1 MNENWRRL
9 KPTDVAKWINFG
21 GVNGKWTYSP
31 DQPVGMAA
39 LQTEGVAHLWN
50 VLSRNPVALLAD
62 EVGMGKT
69 FEALGVAALLWRR
82 KPDAKILV
90 IAPNRDI
97 CAHWQ
102 REFSAFTRDIY
113 LKADGFV
120 KAKNDGKPVPSF
132 GVHYRLPELT
142 EAIEQR
148 SEHDAPA
155 QFYITTIHALSGLVD
170 SSNEPTDK
178 TAAARRAARGLHR
191 RIMAASDGAGFDLMI
206 VDEAHYFRNRR
217 GGSQRVAAAEE
228 FFGKPE
234 KPIAQRTLL
243 LTATP
248 SHTRLD
254 DVASILG
261 YFLHRSALEE
271 KTVNELMRKYALRRF
286 RRMEGLGISYTKH
299 QYRREIATPCQ
310 FGDSPQDE
318 MFFALYQK
326 LLIKREVVNEEKRRA
341 LYGYLEGFES
351 AGHAEGAQ
359 AETQGGAEE
368 LEDERSKDFRA
379 AADTKLLQDM
389 SSDFRRLF
397 GTAPDHPKYD
407 GIVKIC
413 APQNLFEMSQ
423 ERHLHED
430 KHLVFVRRIPSVRE
444 LTKRINERYD
454 DLLAQHIA
462 DALGWDEE
470 TYRRWK
476 GSNWSREAFNEIARS
491 GDSRD
496 PDSDDDPIDEAEG
509 AGESADEH
517 DYLRSRIADLF
528 VTKKASD
535 GRPPARPTDCSRFSL
550 SLRKTTS
557 IFAMLLEPA
566 SDYQTGA
573 YPWYYHFIQG
583 GKQRMDFAKAAQ
595 MLRMEAWSKFPR
607 ETLDNLRP
615 HDADQRDYDEPL
627 ETIWSVVFHHL
638 PESEKATLC
647 RWATASPRIAENFAN
662 YLKAGFLFASPVI
675 VELYGW
681 HATFDKGLSGDE
693 KHTNVQRRYRK
704 FVDYVRQRI
713 ESSLLLKYFTSALT
727 TFEQLCTKIIDHEV
741 DAWDKGWRTLTTLSS
756 PAWYASGESSHR
768 QHLILGF
775 NSPFY
780 PNTLIATSVFQE
792 GVNLHLQCRK
802 VHHYGIAWT
811 PGDNEQRVGRVDR
824 LFGKVNSLLR
834 EHGPS
839 EGALEINYPYL
850 KDSFDEDQI
859 GSFIERKYEVEE
871 KMDRCEQGAFD
882 KEIRLMRSGWE
893 AYLRTPTQ
901 NETLSDPYPAA
912 FTKD

>member
-21 GVNGKWTYSP
+21 GINGEWTYSP

-102 REFSAFTRDIY
+102 REFSAFTRDLY

-120 KAKNDGKPVPSF
+120 KAKNDRKPVPPF
-132 GVHYRLPELT
+132 GAHYRLPELT

-170 SSNEPTDK
+170 SSDESTDK

-191 RIMAASDGAGFDLMI
+191 RIMAASEGAGFDLMI

-248 SHTRLD
+248 SHTRLG

-271 KTVNELMRKYALRRF
+271 KTVDELMRKYALRRF
-286 RRMEGLGISYTKH
+286 RRMEGQGISYTKH

-326 LLIKREVVNEEKRRA
+326 LLIKRGVVNEEKRRA

-359 AETQGGAEE
+359 ETQGGAEE

-413 APQNLFEMSQ
+413 APQNLFEMSL
-423 ERHLHED
+423 EHHLHED

-454 DLLAQHIA
+454 DLLAQHIT

-470 TYRRWK
+470 THRRWK
-476 GSNWSREAFNEIARS
+476 GSNWSREAFNEIAKS

-496 PDSDDDPIDEAEG
+496 PDGDDDPIDEAEG
-509 AGESADEH
+509 EGESADEH

-535 GRPPARPTDCSRFSL
+535 GRPPAPPTDCSRFSL

-557 IFAMLLEPA
+557 IFSMLLEPA
-566 SDYQTGA
+566 SDYLTGA

-595 MLRMEAWSKFPR
+595 MLRMEARSEFTR

-647 RWATASPRIAENFAN
+647 GWASDSPRIAENFAN

-681 HATFDKGLSGDE
+681 HTTFDKGLSGDE
-693 KHTNVQRRYRK
+693 KHSNVQRRYRK

-713 ESSLLLKYFTSALT
+713 ERSLLLKYFTSALT

-834 EHGPS
+834 EHGPG

-850 KDSFDEDQI
+850 KGSFDEDQI
-859 GSFIERKYEVEE
+859 GSFIERKHEVEE
-871 KMDRCEQGAFD
+871 KMDRCEQGAFG

-893 AYLRTPTQ
+893 AFLRTPTQ

>member
-21 GVNGKWTYSP
+21 GVKGKWTYSP
-31 DQPVGMAA
+31 DQPVDMAA

-113 LKADGFV
+113 LKADDFV
-120 KAKNDGKPVPSF
+120 KAKNDGKPAPPF
-132 GVHYRLPELT
+132 GVHYRLHELT

-148 SEHDAPA
+148 SEHDTPA

-170 SSNEPTDK
+170 SSNESTDK
-178 TAAARRAARGLHR
+178 TAAARRAARELHR
-191 RIMAASDGAGFDLMI
+191 RIMAASEGAGFDLMI

-248 SHTRLD
+248 SHTRLG

-271 KTVNELMRKYALRRF
+271 KTVDELMRKYALRRF
-286 RRMEGLGISYTKH
+286 RRMEGQGISYTKH

-310 FGDSPQDE
+310 FGDSSQDE

-326 LLIKREVVNEEKRRA
+326 LLIKRGVVNEEKRRA

-351 AGHAEGAQ
+351 AGYVEGAQ
-359 AETQGGAEE
+359 EETQGGAE
-368 LEDERSKDFRA
+368 EDERSKDFRA

-413 APQNLFEMSQ
+413 APQNLFEMPQ

-476 GSNWSREAFNEIARS
+476 GSNWSREAFNEIAKS

-535 GRPPARPTDCSRFSL
+535 GRPPAPPTDCSRFSL

-557 IFAMLLEPA
+557 IFSMLLEPA
-566 SDYQTGA
+566 PDYLAGA

-595 MLRMEAWSKFPR
+595 MLRMEAWSKSPR

-638 PESEKATLC
+638 PESEKATLS

-681 HATFDKGLSGDE
+681 HATFDKGLSGE
-693 KHTNVQRRYRK
+693 KKHSNVQRRYRK

-713 ESSLLLKYFTSALT
+713 ESSLLLKYFTSALR

-834 EHGPS
+834 EHGPG

-859 GSFIERKYEVEE
+859 GSFIERKYEVEA
-871 KMDRCEQGAFD
+871 KMDRCAQGAFD

-893 AYLRTPTQ
+893 AFLRTPTQ